1 MSSIVLAVGNGK
13 TLFGG
18 AGVAPDADLVRFVDP
33 ESPIINAFDL

>member
-18 AGVAPDADLVRFVDP
+18 SGVAPDSDLVRFVDP